1 MIFNKQYLIKL
12 TFIAISVWVMPAVTE
27 PDLKKLNGKD

>member
-12 TFIAISVWVMPAVTE
+12 TFIAISVWILPAATQ
-27 PDLKKLNGKD
+27 PDIQKLNGKD